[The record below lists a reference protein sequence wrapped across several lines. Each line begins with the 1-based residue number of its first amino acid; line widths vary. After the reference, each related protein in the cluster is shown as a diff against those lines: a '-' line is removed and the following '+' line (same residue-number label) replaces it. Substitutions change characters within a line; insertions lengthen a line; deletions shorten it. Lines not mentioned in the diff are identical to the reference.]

1 MKQVVFLVVLFAL
14 VAIALPVTAMEVNES
29 TDVPL
34 ILDPEYHSNSGHS
47 SVELT
52 LRLAGNGS
60 AIELGEHE
68 NQRSALM
75 DNVTSVAADLT
86 SSLGRA
92 NIVQVQ
98 NTAPRGLVVR
108 DSPAG
113 ASIGHNEMDGS
124 KGTIISGPTYAMKDG
139 LNFKWWQICWD
150 DGYTGWSAEYY
161 PGGVYYL
168 VLASTGRLGITTD
181 PSEVKV
187 YIGGSYKGLTP
198 FAVDVNPGSYSIK
211 LEKEGYETKYVT
223 TSISAGELKLLQEA
237 LPKNTVT
244 SPSVSTSSA
253 TSIGSSSATLNGAL
267 TSTGGASSCTVYFQ
281 YGTSTSYGTT
291 IGTQTK
297 GSTGTFSQS
306 ITGLSPGTTYHY
318 RAVASNSAGRV
329 YGADATFMTSNDRV
343 FGIDVSHWQGEIN
356 WNSVHNSGKSFA
368 FVKATEGNGFTDP
381 KFITNMNGAS
391 ANGML
396 VGAYHF
402 ARPDLG
408 NSATDEA
415 NYFVDIAGDYIS
427 QGYLHWRQVNF
438 ERGISLIA
446 LMTPIP

>member
-168 VLASTGRLGITTD
+168 V
-181 PSEVKV
+181 
-187 YIGGSYKGLTP
+187 
-198 FAVDVNPGSYSIK
+198 
-211 LEKEGYETKYVT
+211 
-223 TSISAGELKLLQEA
+223 Q
-237 LPKNTVT
+237 
-244 SPSVSTSSA
+244 
-253 TSIGSSSATLNGAL
+253 
-267 TSTGGASSCTVYFQ
+267 
-281 YGTSTSYGTT
+281 
-291 IGTQTK
+291 
-297 GSTGTFSQS
+297 
-306 ITGLSPGTTYHY
+306 
-318 RAVASNSAGRV
+318 
-329 YGADATFMTSNDRV
+329 
-343 FGIDVSHWQGEIN
+343 
-356 WNSVHNSGKSFA
+356 
-368 FVKATEGNGFTDP
+368 
-381 KFITNMNGAS
+381 
-391 ANGML
+391 
-396 VGAYHF
+396 
-402 ARPDLG
+402 
-408 NSATDEA
+408 
-415 NYFVDIAGDYIS
+415 
-427 QGYLHWRQVNF
+427 
-438 ERGISLIA
+438 
-446 LMTPIP
+446 